1 MKVVA
6 INGSPR
12 KGGNTQQ
19 LLETVLAPLAAAG
32 WDTELLQLGG
42 REIRGC
48 KACNQCWKRLD
59 QKCIFDNDAFNE
71 VFAKMVEADAIVLGS
86 PTYFA
91 DVSPEIKALMDRAG
105 FVAMANGGL
114 FAGKIGVGVV
124 AVRRGGATHVMD
136 SMTHLFQI
144 SQMVIPGATYWN
156 MGYGLNPGDVADDTE
171 GLANMTHLGKAI
183 NWLGKAIQASGAPYP
198 LAGERCP
205 G

>member
-1 MKVVA
+1 MKVIA

-12 KGGNTQQ
+12 KDGNTR
-19 LLETVLAPLAAAG
+19 LLLQAVLAPLAEAG
-32 WDTELLQLGG
+32 WETECVQLGG

-48 KACNQCWKRLD
+48 RACFQCRERKD
-59 QKCIFDNDAFNE
+59 QKCVFDGDAFSE
-71 VFAKMVEADAIVLGS
+71 IFAKMVVADAIVLGS

-91 DVSPEIKALMDRAG
+91 DVTPEIKALMDRAG

-144 SQMVIPGATYWN
+144 SQMIIPGATYWN
-156 MGYGLNPGDVADDTE
+156 MGYGMMPGDVAGDAE
-171 GLANMTHLGKAI
+171 GMANMAQLGRAI
-183 NWLGKAIQASGAPYP
+183 AWLGKAFQASGEAYP
-198 LAGERCP
+198 RAGAVRK
-205 G
+205 